1 MHLMERIQKVLI
13 GLVTAVMVF
22 AVGGAAA
29 VQAASSSAMTRTSSA
44 TTASSK
50 TKTAQ
55 QTQGLHLD
63 VKSAIAI
70 DEKTGQILYQQN
82 ADQSVPVA
90 SLSKLLTLYIVI
102 QAIQDGKLSW
112 NQMVKPSNNVCAVS
126 QDTSLSNVPLEQGK
140 QYSVKNL
147 YQATLIYSANGAAMA
162 LAQAVAGSQ
171 KKFVNMMR
179 QEAKKLGINDAQIYT
194 CNGLTNKLMKSDAYP
209 GVSPNAENKFSAKD
223 MALISMKLLQ
233 GYPEIVKTS
242 SVKEMSF
249 NTGNQQVQMKNW
261 NWMLPGGQCSYTLLP
276 VDGLKTGTSD
286 AAGACFVGTTNK
298 DGHRIITVVL
308 GASHKNDSDPARFVQ
323 TQKLM
328 SYIYH
333 TYNYVI
339 LKKGQKTATLPVYHG
354 KQVNVKVANTSAEGL
369 WLKKGTKANNV
380 AVKVNVKK
388 SLLNKK
394 GNALAAP
401 LSNHETVGTMRFTV
415 DGQNLET
422 VNGTKC
428 AASAQT
434 TAAVKKA
441 NIFEIAWRW
450 VTNLF

>member
-233 GYPEIVKTS
+233 EYPEIVKTS

-249 NTGNQQVQMKNW
+249 NTGNQQVQMKN
-261 NWMLPGGQCSYTLLP
+261 
-276 VDGLKTGTSD
+276 
-286 AAGACFVGTTNK
+286 
-298 DGHRIITVVL
+298 
-308 GASHKNDSDPARFVQ
+308 
-323 TQKLM
+323 
-328 SYIYH
+328 
-333 TYNYVI
+333 
-339 LKKGQKTATLPVYHG
+339 
-354 KQVNVKVANTSAEGL
+354 
-369 WLKKGTKANNV
+369 
-380 AVKVNVKK
+380 
-388 SLLNKK
+388 
-394 GNALAAP
+394 
-401 LSNHETVGTMRFTV
+401 
-415 DGQNLET
+415 
-422 VNGTKC
+422 
-428 AASAQT
+428 
-434 TAAVKKA
+434 
-441 NIFEIAWRW
+441 
-450 VTNLF
+450 

>member
-1 MHLMERIQKVLI
+1 MHLIKKLQKILI
-13 GLVTAVMVF
+13 GLVTLVTVF
-22 AVGGAAA
+22 AVEDTVT
-29 VQAASSSAMTRTSSA
+29 VQAASSLNSSLAATSTIS
-44 TTASSK
+44 SNSK
-50 TKTAQ
+50 TTQ
-55 QTQGLHLD
+55 QNQGLHLD
-63 VKSAIAI
+63 AKSAIAI

-112 NQMVKPSNNVCAVS
+112 NQMIKPSDNVCAVS

-140 QYSVKNL
+140 QYSVKAL

-179 QEAKKLGINDAQIYT
+179 QEIKKLGINDAQIYT
-194 CNGLTNKLMKSDAYP
+194 CNGLTNKLMKNDADS

-233 GYPEIVKTS
+233 EYPEIIKTS
-242 SVKEMSF
+242 SVKEMNF

-261 NWMLPGGQCSYTLLP
+261 NWMLPNGQCSYTLLP

-333 TYNYVI
+333 TYDYVTF
-339 LKKGQKTATLPVYHG
+339 KKGQKVATLPVYHG
-354 KQVNVKVANTSAEGL
+354 KQVNIKITNASAEGL
-369 WLKKGTKANNV
+369 WLKKGTKANDV
-380 AVKVNVKK
+380 SVKINVKK

-394 GNALAAP
+394 GNALTAP
-401 LSNHETVGTMRFTV
+401 LSNHETVGTMKFMV

-428 AASAQT
+428 GSSAQT
-434 TAAVKKA
+434 ATAVRKA

>member
-1 MHLMERIQKVLI
+1 MRLVKKVQKVLI
-13 GLVTAVMVF
+13 GIVAAITVF
-22 AVGGAAA
+22 ATGGMVA
-29 VQAASSSAMTRTSSA
+29 VQAAGSLKSSTATSMV
-44 TTASSK
+44 ASNSK
-50 TKTAQ
+50 SSQ

-82 ADQSVPVA
+82 ANQSVPVA

-102 QAIQDGKLSW
+102 QAIQNGKLSW
-112 NQMVKPSNNVCAVS
+112 DQMVKPSDNVCAVS
-126 QDTSLSNVPLEQGK
+126 QDSSLSNVPLEKGK
-140 QYSVKNL
+140 QYSIKAL
-147 YQATLIYSANGAAMA
+147 YQATLINSANGAAMA
-162 LAQAVAGSQ
+162 LAQAVAGNQ
-171 KKFVNMMR
+171 KDFVNLMR
-179 QEAKKLGINDAQIYT
+179 QDVKKLGVNDAQIYT

-209 GVSPNAENKFSAKD
+209 GASPNAENKFSAKD

-233 GYPEIVKTS
+233 MYPQIVKTS
-242 SVKEMSF
+242 SIKEMNF
-249 NTGNQQVQMKNW
+249 NTGSQQVQMKNW
-261 NWMLPGGQCSYTLLP
+261 NWMLPGSQNSYTLLP

-286 AAGACFVGTTNK
+286 AAGACFVGTANK

-308 GASHKNDSDPARFVQ
+308 GASHKDGTDPARFIQ

-333 TYNYVI
+333 TYDYVT

-354 KQVNVKVANTSAEGL
+354 KQVNVKVANAASEGL
-369 WLKKGTKANNV
+369 WLKKGTKANDV

-394 GNALAAP
+394 GNELAAP
-401 LSNHETVGTMRFTV
+401 LADHEMVGTMKFTV

-428 AASAQT
+428 AVRAQT
-434 TAAVKKA
+434 TIAVKKA

-450 VTNLF
+450 ITNLF

>member
-1 MHLMERIQKVLI
+1 MHLMKKIQKVLI
-13 GLVTAVMVF
+13 GLVTTITVF
-22 AVGGAAA
+22 AAGGTAA
-29 VQAASSSAMTRTSSA
+29 VQAASSSAAVSSA
-44 TTASSK
+44 ATASSK
-50 TKTAQ
+50 TKTAK

-90 SLSKLLTLYIVI
+90 SLSKLLTLEIVI
-102 QAIQDGKLSW
+102 HAIQDGKLSW

-140 QYSVKNL
+140 QYSVKAL

-171 KKFVNMMR
+171 KEFVNMMR

-194 CNGLTNKLMKSDAYP
+194 CNGLTNKLMRSDAYP
-209 GVSPNAENKFSAKD
+209 KASPNAENKFSAKD

-233 GYPEIVKTS
+233 EYPEIVKTS
-242 SVKEMSF
+242 SVKEMNF

-333 TYNYVI
+333 TYNYVT
-339 LKKGQKTATLPVYHG
+339 LKKGQKTAILPVYHG
-354 KQVNVKVANTSAEGL
+354 KQVSVKVANASTEGL
-369 WLKKGTKANNV
+369 WLKKGTRANDV
-380 AVKVNVKK
+380 AVKVSVKK

-394 GNALAAP
+394 GSALAAP
-401 LSNHETVGTMRFTV
+401 LSSHETVGTMKFTV

-422 VNGTKC
+422 VNGTKS
-428 AASAQT
+428 AVNAQT
-434 TAAVKKA
+434 TTAVKKA

-450 VTNLF
+450 VADLF

>member
-1 MHLMERIQKVLI
+1 MRLVKKIQKVLI
-13 GLVTAVMVF
+13 GIVAAITVF
-22 AVGGAAA
+22 ATGGMVA
-29 VQAASSSAMTRTSSA
+29 VQAAGSLKSSTATSMV
-44 TTASSK
+44 ASNSK
-50 TKTAQ
+50 SSQ

-82 ADQSVPVA
+82 ANQSVPVA

-102 QAIQDGKLSW
+102 QAIQNGKLSW
-112 NQMVKPSNNVCAVS
+112 DQMVKPSDNVCAVS
-126 QDTSLSNVPLEQGK
+126 QDSSLSNVPLEKGK
-140 QYSVKNL
+140 QYSIKAL
-147 YQATLIYSANGAAMA
+147 YQATLINSANGAAMA
-162 LAQAVAGSQ
+162 LAQAVAGNQ
-171 KKFVNMMR
+171 KDFVNLMR
-179 QEAKKLGINDAQIYT
+179 QEAKKLGVNDAQIYT

-209 GVSPNAENKFSAKD
+209 GASPNAENKFSAKD

-233 GYPEIVKTS
+233 MYPQIVKTS
-242 SVKEMSF
+242 SIKEMNF
-249 NTGNQQVQMKNW
+249 NTGSQQVQMKNW
-261 NWMLPGGQCSYTLLP
+261 NWMLPGSQNSYTLLP

-286 AAGACFVGTTNK
+286 AAGACFVGTANK

-308 GASHKNDSDPARFVQ
+308 GASHKDGTDPARFIQ

-333 TYNYVI
+333 TYDYVT

-354 KQVNVKVANTSAEGL
+354 KQVNVKVANAAAEGL
-369 WLKKGTKANNV
+369 WLKKGTKANDV

-401 LSNHETVGTMRFTV
+401 LADHEMVGTMKFTV

-428 AASAQT
+428 AVRAQT
-434 TAAVKKA
+434 TTAVKKA